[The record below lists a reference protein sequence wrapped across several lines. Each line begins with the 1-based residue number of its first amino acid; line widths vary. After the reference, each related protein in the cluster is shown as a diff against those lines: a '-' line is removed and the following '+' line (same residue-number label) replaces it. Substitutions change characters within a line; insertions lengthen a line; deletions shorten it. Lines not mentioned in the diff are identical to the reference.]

1 MKIVSQKSLESSL
14 AQHIFS
20 SFMWAITP
28 HIPGEVFNKRDENS
42 ISHAD
47 LFRADDPGTLLSL
60 KLQNNTITGMA
71 NVIQQTGLGS
81 LQEVYMCIIPPLSSF
96 RKLPGEAVIEFV
108 RQQMREHEILGHWAA
123 VAPGYIRL
131 FRECK
136 PLGPRHHIF
145 QAATAILIDVFRY
158 ISNTLELRG
167 SQKRKDGIA
176 ELARQKKEISQELQ
190 LGQNPPADFM
200 QSFVQLTS
208 LQLRPKQGMWKDFGL
223 EPKADDDGHGY
234 FSHHPVF
241 SRVMTGNYW
250 EITEIERKD
259 LNARDI
265 FGWTPLHYATARGD
279 GEIIKELI
287 KMGADSNARDL
298 AEWTPLHY
306 AIGGG
311 ILGEKIEEEELESI
325 IWAHLQN
332 GSDTGIRG
340 RDGIAPIHCAAAAS
354 NSSIRVLLQAGAS
367 PEIQDNSRKTPL
379 HWAAFAGNTNGIREL
394 FQKRIDSGARDDY
407 GRTPLHLAAVAGRHK
422 AARELLEK
430 GPGDRD
436 TVDRDGRTALH
447 LAAMKGD
454 QNTLDVLLDRRGS
467 EGKSKGHSGNADNY
481 ADIYD
486 SIHRRDNGGCTPLHH
501 TIIFG
506 NEVATQALLDVLH
519 EGDELWEEGFAT
531 AVIFSRPILVKT
543 TASTA
548 RRRATLAK
556 QNAID
561 MWVMELAEYTTVA
574 C

>member
-1 MKIVSQKSLESSL
+1 MKIVSQTSLESSL

-47 LFRADDPGTLLSL
+47 LFRADDPRTLRSL
-60 KLQNNTITGMA
+60 KLQNSTITGMA
-71 NVIQQTGLGS
+71 NAIQQSGLGS

-96 RKLPGEAVIEFV
+96 RRLPAEAVIEFV

-136 PLGPRHHIF
+136 PFGPTHHVF
-145 QAATAILIDVFRY
+145 QTATAILIDVFRY
-158 ISNTLELRG
+158 ICNTLELRE
-167 SQKRKDGIA
+167 SQQRKDGID
-176 ELARQKKEISQELQ
+176 ELAEQKKEILQELQ
-190 LGQNPPADFM
+190 LGQRPPSDFM
-200 QSFVQLTS
+200 QNFVQLTS

-223 EPKADDDGHGY
+223 EPKPNNDDGDGY
-234 FSHHPVF
+234 FNHDPVF
-241 SRVMTGNYW
+241 SRVMTG
-250 EITEIERKD
+250 EMTDIERND
-259 LNARDI
+259 LYARDI
-265 FGWTPLHYATARGD
+265 FGWTPLHYATASGD
-279 GEIIKELI
+279 GRVIKALI
-287 KMGADSNARDL
+287 TIGADSNARDL

-311 ILGEKIEEEELESI
+311 ILGEQIEKELESI
-325 IWAHLQN
+325 IWGLLQN

-340 RDGIAPIHCAAAAS
+340 RDGIAPIHLAAAAS
-354 NSSIRVLLQAGAS
+354 NSSIRVLLQAGAN
-367 PEIQDNSRKTPL
+367 PEMQDNSRKTPL

-394 FQKRIDSGARDDY
+394 FQKGIYSGVRDDY
-407 GRTPLHLAAVAGRHK
+407 GRTPLHLAAVAGRHE
-422 AARELLEK
+422 AARELLEM

-467 EGKSKGHSGNADNY
+467 EGRSKGHLGTADDY

-486 SIHRRDNGGCTPLHH
+486 FIHHRDSGDCTPLHH
-501 TIIFG
+501 AIMFG
-506 NEVATQALLDVLH
+506 NEVATQALLDVMQ
-519 EGDELWEEGFAT
+519 EGDELWQEGFAT
-531 AVIFSRPILVKT
+531 AAFFARPIIVEAI
-543 TASTA
+543 ASWA
-548 RRRATLAK
+548 RRRAILAQK
-556 QNAID
+556 QNAI
-561 MWVMELAEYTTVA
+561 EL
-574 C
+574 